1 LADDLEREQSGA
13 GADIEAER
21 ELAETDEPAAAEQ
34 ARADGEALTDEA
46 DAPPT
51 EETAEAEA
59 EPKPLDET
67 EQELLARLERE
78 LGDGVVESAD
88 AFGTLVVRVKPDA
101 WRKAADVAR
110 HALEC
115 DFLSF
120 VAAIDWQPAPRE
132 GEEAGGDTSAPV
144 QPTEMTFGIAGSAGR
159 MQVFAH
165 VESTARKWGVTLKSD
180 VDEHDPHAES
190 WVTHYPGADWHERE
204 TWEMFGVVFD
214 GHPSLRHLYL
224 PSEFEG
230 HPLRKDYP
238 LLARVVKP
246 WPGLV
251 DVEPMPEE
259 AAADAAKGDRAD
271 ADQGASSAEDDQGDG
286 ADDAPSADVDTG
298 ASSAEAD
305 QGDAADADQEGS

>member
-13 GADIEAER
+13 GAEIEAER
-21 ELAETDEPAAAEQ
+21 ELAKTDEPAAAAE
-34 ARADGEALTDEA
+34 ARSDADEA

-51 EETAEAEA
+51 EEKAEAEKA
-59 EPKPLDET
+59 GASPPRPLDET
-67 EQELLARLERE
+67 EQELLARLERS
-78 LGDGVVESAD
+78 LGDGIVESAD
-88 AFGTLVVRVKPDA
+88 AYGSLVVRVKPDA
-101 WRKAADVAR
+101 WRKAAEASKIE
-110 HALEC
+110 LEC

-120 VAAIDWQPAPRE
+120 ISGIDWQPAPRE
-132 GEEAGGDTSAPV
+132 GEEAGGDTSSPV
-144 QPTEMTFGIAGSAGR
+144 QPTEMTFGVASSTGR

-165 VESTARKWGVTLKSD
+165 VESTTQKWGVTLKTD

-190 WVTHYPGADWHERE
+190 WVPHYPGADWHERE
-204 TWEMFGVVFD
+204 TWEMFGVTFD

-251 DVEPMPEE
+251 DVEPMPGEEKREE
-259 AAADAAKGDRAD
+259 AKEEGE
-271 ADQGASSAEDDQGDG
+271 QPAE
-286 ADDAPSADVDTG
+286 
-298 ASSAEAD
+298 
-305 QGDAADADQEGS
+305 GDAS

>member
-13 GADIEAER
+13 GAEIEAER
-21 ELAETDEPAAAEQ
+21 ELAKTDEPAAAEQ
-34 ARADGEALTDEA
+34 ARADADEA

-51 EETAEAEA
+51 EEKAAEA
-59 EPKPLDET
+59 EPRPLDDT

-78 LGDGVVESAD
+78 LGEGIVETAD
-88 AFGTLVVRVKPDA
+88 AFGTLVVRVQPEA
-101 WRKAADVAR
+101 WRKAAEVAK
-110 HALEC
+110 HELEC

-120 VAAIDWQPAPRE
+120 IAGIDWQPAPRE
-132 GEEAGGDTSAPV
+132 GEEAGGDTSSPV
-144 QPTEMTFGIAGSAGR
+144 QPTEMTFGAAGSAGR

-165 VESTARKWGVTLKSD
+165 VESTTRRWGVTLKTD
-180 VDEHDPHAES
+180 VDELEPHAES
-190 WVTHYPGADWHERE
+190 WVPFYPGADWHERE

-251 DVEPMPEE
+251 DVEPMPDEKAKIE
-259 AAADAAKGDRAD
+259 GTSEGNGAADADKGDGEEAD
-271 ADQGASSAEDDQGDG
+271 AAE
-286 ADDAPSADVDTG
+286 
-298 ASSAEAD
+298 SAEAD
-305 QGDAADADQEGS
+305 EGESS